1 MKYGDKLKENLNS
14 FNITIATG
22 MIIAAITAYVATNTF
37 FVASPLLEN
46 VLVAKVVF
54 TSFNIVILSALTYN
68 YLKIYREVPTSMSR
82 GLAIFSAALLLYA
95 VTASPILH
103 LLAGFEGIT
112 IGVFTYVPDM
122 FVTIAGTIILY
133 ESYK

>member
-1 MKYGDKLKENLNS
+1 MKIREEISQKLNA
-14 FNITIATG
+14 FTFTIIIG
-22 MIIAAITAYVATNTF
+22 LIIAGLTAYIATNTF
-37 FVASPLLEN
+37 LVTSPLLEN
-46 VLVAKVVF
+46 VLVAKVAF

-68 YLKIYREVPTSMSR
+68 YFKIYREVPTSMSR
-82 GLAIFSAALLLYA
+82 GLTMFSAALLLYA
-95 VTASPILH
+95 ITASPILH

-122 FVTIAGTIILY
+122 FVAIAGTIILY